1 MTTSSK
7 DFIDH
12 KSSVIQNDDGVIDM
26 SKICFGLLT
35 AHVHSGGSD
44 FKNNDLHLTFLL
56 KPRGAKYVQ
65 TLFTKAHHSEL
76 GIQRQLYT

>member
-1 MTTSSK
+1 
-7 DFIDH
+7 
-12 KSSVIQNDDGVIDM
+12 M

-65 TLFTKAHHSEL
+65 TMFTKAHHSEL
-76 GIQRQLYT
+76 GLQRQLYVLFETTPFTNKYLFQISLLILSF